1 MGKKADVAKHVRDRD
16 SVAMYAMR
24 YAEGGRWNDKNLNE
38 LK

>member
-24 YAEGGRWNDKNLNE
+24 YAEGRWNDKNLNE